1 MANSYVPLSQLSP
14 YQIKSQE
21 LDRRAKLADLL
32 TSQAYTAPEA
42 GSYNGMQAPI
52 SPIQG
57 ITKVLQAGLGGY
69 QTKKIEDERKTAYD
83 DAQTTRRQ
91 DLANAVQGSS
101 AQSWVNP
108 DTGEKSAAPAGG
120 SAGLLAALMQSKDP
134 ELAQMGLK
142 SKLDQDQTAASQNF
156 TLGRDAIQNNYRTA
170 ADTLSRVH
178 QEFMADKSEANQAN
192 LQKAQQDFT
201 AAQGDA
207 QRQFQATQQTGQQ
220 AFQAQQ
226 QKGQQE
232 FTGGQNDQNRA
243 LELQKFNAKPL
254 TDEQAKAAGFA
265 DRMVEAGGLIDKF
278 GNAGTGTWDTLKSA
292 VPGIGN
298 RLVSNEF
305 QQLDQAKRNFVN
317 ALLRRE
323 SGAAISSDEFD
334 NANKQYFPQPGD
346 SKETIAQKANNRKTS
361 LDAMA
366 RSAGST
372 YKIQGAAPAAGTPA
386 APNVMHFD
394 AQGNQIP

>member
-69 QTKKIEDERKTAYD
+69 QTKKIEDERKAAYD
-83 DAQTTRRQ
+83 EAQTTRRQ

-101 AQSWVNP
+101 AQPWVNP
-108 DTGEKSAAPAGG
+108 DTGEKSTAAAGG

-134 ELAQMGLK
+134 ELAQVGLK

-156 TLGRDAIQNNYRTA
+156 TLGRDAIQNNYRTT
-170 ADTLSRVH
+170 ADALGRAH
-178 QEFMADKSEANQAN
+178 QEFMADKSETNQAN

-201 AAQGDA
+201 AAQGEA

-226 QKGQQE
+226 QSNQQG

-265 DRMVEAGGLIDKF
+265 DRMVEAGDLIDKF
-278 GNAGTGTWDTLKSA
+278 GGAGTNYADTLKSSI
-292 VPGIGN
+292 PIIGN
-298 RLVSNEF
+298 KMVSNEY

-323 SGAAISSDEFD
+323 SGAAISSSEFD
-334 NANKQYFPQPGD
+334 NAEKQYFPQPGD
-346 SKETIAQKANNRKTS
+346 SKETIAQKANNRKTA
-361 LDAMA
+361 LDGMA
-366 RSAGST
+366 RSAGTT
-372 YKIQGAAPAAGTPA
+372 YKLPGGAPAETTA
-386 APNVMHFD
+386 AQPQVLHFD
-394 AQGNQIP
+394 AQGNPVK